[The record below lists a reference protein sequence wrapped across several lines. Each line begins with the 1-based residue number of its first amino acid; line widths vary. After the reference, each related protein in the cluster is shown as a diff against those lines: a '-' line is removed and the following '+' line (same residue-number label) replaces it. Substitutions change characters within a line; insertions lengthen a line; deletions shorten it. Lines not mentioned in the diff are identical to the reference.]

1 MDAKSIKESDST
13 AWDAIYFCGRC
24 ASGMLA
30 SGHSNLVAIAKA
42 TIKQAHSRG
51 FQSSPDEKCTRFTG
65 KRRFIT
71 KFQTRLYS
79 VNIDPNWHFPDRV
92 LAILWLIEC
101 GGPAM
106 GRGPSGTSKAK
117 AAEYQTDVKKYIG
130 GTRKVY
136 NRGDSRHGGPGY
148 PESREYSEEECS
160 HFKSPIAT

>member
-1 MDAKSIKESDST
+1 MDARSIIESDST
-13 AWDAIYFCGRC
+13 GWDAIYFCGRY

-30 SGHSNLVAIAKA
+30 SGHTNLVAIAKA
-42 TIKQAHSRG
+42 TSKQAHSEG
-51 FQSSPDEKCTRFTG
+51 YQSSPDEKCTRFT
-65 KRRFIT
+65 KTRRYIT
-71 KFQTRLYS
+71 KFQTKLYS

-92 LAILWLIEC
+92 LCILWLIEC

-106 GRGPSGTSKAK
+106 GRGPSNTSKG
-117 AAEYQTDVKKYIG
+117 AEYQTDVEKYIG

-160 HFKSPIAT
+160 HFKSPITD

>member
-1 MDAKSIKESDST
+1 MDARSIIGADST
-13 AWDAIYFCGRC
+13 GWAAIHFCGRH

-30 SGHSNLVAIAKA
+30 SGHTNLVAIAKT
-42 TIKQAHSRG
+42 TIKNAHEAVH
-51 FQSSPDEKCTRFTG
+51 QSNVDEKCTRFTG
-65 KRRFIT
+65 RRRWIT

-106 GRGPSGTSKAK
+106 GRGPSNTSKG
-117 AAEYQTDVKKYIG
+117 AEYQTDVKKYIG

-136 NRGDSRHGGPGY
+136 NRGDSGHGGPEY
-148 PESREYSEEECS
+148 PESREYSEEECR
-160 HFKSPIAT
+160 HFKSPFTD